1 MEGLQASFLFA
12 LVFPLVLLKIILSAA
27 KKTKPNLNLPPS
39 PPKLPF
45 IGNVHQLGKD
55 PFASIAHFAEKL
67 GPICS
72 FQLGEILLVVVSS
85 PTLARE
91 VLKTQDL
98 TFCSRQQ
105 FLAFRELSYNGT
117 SVSFSPYGSYWRY
130 TKKILTTEVLS
141 VKRVREYEFARK
153 EQLCRLVQ
161 RIATCYPKTTNL
173 TKMLAR
179 YTNDVICSAIL
190 GRNFSDDGEYDRHG
204 FHEMIRAIDQVA
216 LDGFSISEYFPSM
229 ELLHILTGYKS
240 KVHKLFRRFDNFF
253 NGIIEEHLD
262 PKKKEKREMDLLD
275 VLLNIQKDQTSELAL
290 TMNNVKAI
298 VTDMFI
304 SGTSSASVVL
314 NNTMMELFLNP
325 KVMKQAQEE
334 VRSMVGERKF
344 VLECDLSQLQYL
356 KAVVKET
363 LRLHP
368 CAPFLVPRESMEAA
382 ILDGHHIPAKAEIWV
397 NVGAIARDPKT
408 WKDPEVFNPDR
419 FIANNIDFKGQDFE
433 FLPFGAGRR
442 ICPAIS
448 LASVMMELALA
459 QLLHAFDWEIPSGT
473 NEYLISTGP
482 ISNLVVA
489 AKPRFDF
496 A

>member
-12 LVFPLVLLKIILSAA
+12 LVFPFVLLKIILSAA

-39 PPKLPF
+39 PPKLPL

-55 PFASIAHFAEKL
+55 PLASIAHFAEKL

-72 FQLGEILLVVVSS
+72 LQLGEILLVVVSS
-85 PTLARE
+85 PALARE

-98 TFCSRQQ
+98 AFCSRQQ

-161 RIATCYPKTTNL
+161 RIATLYPKTTNL
-173 TKMLAR
+173 TKMLTR
-179 YTNDVICSAIL
+179 YANDVICSTIL

-204 FHEMIRAIDQVA
+204 FHEMLRELDQVA
-216 LDGFSISEYFPSM
+216 LDGFGISEYFPSM
-229 ELLHILTGYKS
+229 QLLHILTGYKS
-240 KVHKLFRRFDNFF
+240 KLHKLFRRFDNFF
-253 NGIIEEHLD
+253 NEIIEEHLD
-262 PKKKEKREMDLLD
+262 PQKKEKRETDLLD
-275 VLLNIQKDQTSELAL
+275 VLLNIQKDQTGELAL

-325 KVMKQAQEE
+325 KLHTT
-334 VRSMVGERKF
+334 SKF
-344 VLECDLSQLQYL
+344 
-356 KAVVKET
+356 
-363 LRLHP
+363 
-368 CAPFLVPRESMEAA
+368 
-382 ILDGHHIPAKAEIWV
+382 LDI
-397 NVGAIARDPKT
+397 
-408 WKDPEVFNPDR
+408 
-419 FIANNIDFKGQDFE
+419 Q
-433 FLPFGAGRR
+433 
-442 ICPAIS
+442 
-448 LASVMMELALA
+448 
-459 QLLHAFDWEIPSGT
+459 
-473 NEYLISTGP
+473 
-482 ISNLVVA
+482 
-489 AKPRFDF
+489 
-496 A
+496 